1 MESRRSGVPTADLQL
16 LGTARQSLSGNQR
29 LAKPTETPVHESTP
43 GTHRSPKVSWCSHC
57 HEHHRV
63 AIHLRIPPP
72 FTVSKASPAV
82 AMADKNASVVLVSTT
97 LVSVLSGFLLGVY
110 SVRGY
115 LLSPALVEERR
126 RNLKDP
132 VESDESDVDEDDTI
146 LDHAPNWANGEDA
159 DRRDGLRAAQEKKEK
174 PKPATTPA
182 VVPVG
187 DTNEECKLVL
197 VVRTDLGMTKGE

>member
-1 MESRRSGVPTADLQL
+1 
-16 LGTARQSLSGNQR
+16 
-29 LAKPTETPVHESTP
+29 
-43 GTHRSPKVSWCSHC
+43 
-57 HEHHRV
+57 
-63 AIHLRIPPP
+63 
-72 FTVSKASPAV
+72 
-82 AMADKNASVVLVSTT
+82 MADKNASVVLVSTT